1 MIKIKG
7 LSYAVNGKKILK
19 NIDVEIRKN
28 HITGVLGP
36 NGCGKTTLLRHII
49 RELPSRDKI
58 YIEGTK
64 IEKIPRREFARKVS
78 FVEQSNVG
86 IEEFTIED
94 IVKTGR
100 HPYKRLFFDY
110 TSEDKKILEKVLKLF
125 ELEELRNKK
134 AGKVSG
140 GELKR
145 AFIAKAFAQNTE
157 IMLLD
162 EPVNHLD
169 IKHQLEL
176 MKLLKEM
183 KAKTIIFSIHNIDLA
198 LKFCDD
204 IILMKDGEIKAYGT
218 VKKILT
224 SENIRKIFEVESSI
238 KNIDNENI
246 IVYK

>member
-28 HITGVLGP
+28 CVTGVLGP

-49 RELPSRDKI
+49 RELPSRNKI

-64 IEKIPRREFARKVS
+64 IEKISRREFARKVS
-78 FVEQSNVG
+78 LVEQSNIG

-100 HPYKRLFFDY
+100 YPYKRIFFDY
-110 TSEDKKILEKVLKLF
+110 NSEDKKILEKVLKVF
-125 ELEELRNKK
+125 KLEELRNKK
-134 AGKVSG
+134 AGQVSG

-169 IKHQLEL
+169 IKYQLEL

-204 IILMKDGEIKAYGT
+204 IILMKDGEIKACGT

-224 SENIRKIFEVESSI
+224 SENIREIFEVESSI

>member
-1 MIKIKG
+1 MIEIKG
-7 LSYAVNGKKILK
+7 LNYEIDGKKILK
-19 NIDVEIRKN
+19 NIEVEIRRN
-28 HITGVLGP
+28 CVTGILGP

-58 YIEGTK
+58 YIEGMK
-64 IEKIPRREFARKVS
+64 IEKISRREFARKIS
-78 FVEQSNVG
+78 LVEQSSMG
-86 IEEFTIED
+86 IDEFTIED

-100 HPYKRLFFDY
+100 YPYKRIFFDY
-110 TSEDKKILEKVLKLF
+110 TSEDKKILEEVLKLF
-125 ELEELRNKK
+125 ELEELKNKK
-134 AGKVSG
+134 AGQVSG

-176 MKLLKEM
+176 MKLLKKMED
-183 KAKTIIFSIHNIDLA
+183 KTIIFSIHNIDLA

-204 IILMKDGEIKAYGT
+204 IILMKDGEIKAYGAAG
-218 VKKILT
+218 KILT
-224 SENIRKIFEVESSI
+224 SENIKAIFEVESSI
-238 KNIDNENI
+238 KNIENENV
-246 IVYK
+246 IVYR